1 MTATDVLGDAGGRA
15 MGRTQP
21 RKSTPGSG
29 PNLAAMDLNL
39 LVAFEALWVERSVT
53 AAGRRLGLS
62 QPATSGAL
70 ARLRDMLGDRLFI
83 RGKHGLEPTDRCTE
97 LAAPLTKALVDLRN
111 VVAGSSFDPA
121 TTTRQMRIGAVDAA
135 IAVYLPGVVQR
146 VLKEAPNAQVQVL
159 AINPL
164 RATEALDNG
173 ALDLALSPV
182 ASPSAT
188 VRSRP
193 LYAVEFL
200 VAVRPGHPLV
210 KGKAD
215 RPALEGFPR
224 VHVAFEG
231 ATAVKAAVLL
241 GSFLAVPPV
250 LRASDAWAL
259 LPKPYAEPLAK
270 AGTLAVL
277 PPPLGLAHPTMQML
291 LLWPD
296 AQDASP
302 ASRWLR
308 GIIVDVTRPS
318 S

>member
-1 MTATDVLGDAGGRA
+1 MERA
-15 MGRTQP
+15 P
-21 RKSTPGSG
+21 LRKSPRRSA

-70 ARLRDMLGDRLFI
+70 ARLREMLGDRLFI
-83 RGKHGLEPTDRCTE
+83 RGKRALEPTDRCAE

-111 VVAGSSFDPA
+111 VLAGSTFDPA
-121 TTTRQMRIGAVDAA
+121 TATRQLRVGAVDAA
-135 IAVYLPGVVQR
+135 IAVYLPAVVRR
-146 VLKEAPNAQVQVL
+146 VLAEAPNAQLQVSS
-159 AINPL
+159 INPM

-182 ASPSAT
+182 AMPSAT

-193 LYAVEFL
+193 LYAVDFV
-200 VAVRPGHPLV
+200 VATRPGHPLLQ
-210 KGKAD
+210 GK
-215 RPALEGFPR
+215 RALEEFPR

-231 ATAVKAAVLL
+231 MPAVKAAVLL

-259 LPKPYAEPLAK
+259 LPRPYAAPLAK
-270 AGTLAVL
+270 EGTLAVL
-277 PPPLGLAHPTMQML
+277 PAPARLELKPFQML

-296 AQDASP
+296 AQDAAP

-308 GIIVDVTRPS
+308 GLIMGATRPS
-318 S
+318 G